1 MNLILSCGILQPP
14 FKKTDRR
21 QTIST
26 FESAPGG
33 SRCVASTVELLQE
46 TEDLRPVSQKVKKEL
61 ERIYQCFM
69 SMTSVYLCHGSKGG
83 EAQGPVDCKAAIEV
97 IRCASLEERP
107 MARENPK
114 HIHERHERNE
124 KAHINAFVIFSKV
137 LETFPS
143 PAWPVVYRELSVYK
157 LKKLKKELALDSG
170 AGCLQPKPSSFQHKR
185 REGLFHKS
193 GLDRPSKTLNLAR
206 DDLATEIYGMRCAP
220 ALSG

>member
-1 MNLILSCGILQPP
+1 
-14 FKKTDRR
+14 
-21 QTIST
+21 
-26 FESAPGG
+26 
-33 SRCVASTVELLQE
+33 
-46 TEDLRPVSQKVKKEL
+46 
-61 ERIYQCFM
+61 
-69 SMTSVYLCHGSKGG
+69 MTSAYLCHGSKGG
-83 EAQGPVDCKAAIEV
+83 WAQRPVDCKAAIEV

-114 HIHERHERNE
+114 HTHDRNE

-170 AGCLQPKPSSFQHKR
+170 TGYPQSKPSSFQHKR